1 LPKKSRRGGQH
12 AQDSLERVAGIRSET
27 DIADLLRET
36 FSEKYPIMAIGAIRY
51 GGRMNSWRCAWL
63 AGVLMSAFAWAQD
76 PAPGYPAR
84 PIRVIVPFPAGGAA
98 DALPRIVGERLAARW
113 GQPVLVENRAGAS
126 GSIGAEAV
134 ARAEPDGY
142 TLLATPPAP
151 LVINPSLYAK
161 LPYDPTQ
168 FVPVTVVAAIPSV
181 LLVNAAKVP
190 ANTIQEFVTLVRA
203 NPDKFNYASQGTTT
217 VSFLTTEMFKTAAG
231 SLKITH
237 VPYKGTAPGLAALL
251 AGEVEMMFDNLGVTV
266 QHVLSGKLRALAV
279 GSERR
284 VPSLPEVPA
293 MTELYP
299 GFVSI
304 AWFSISAPP
313 KTPTAIADKLF
324 AAIVEILKQPEVAGR
339 LDALS
344 AEPIGS
350 TPAGMAAIMRE
361 DTERWRNVIRASGV
375 KPE

>member
-1 LPKKSRRGGQH
+1 
-12 AQDSLERVAGIRSET
+12 
-27 DIADLLRET
+27 
-36 FSEKYPIMAIGAIRY
+36 
-51 GGRMNSWRCAWL
+51 MNSWRCAWL
-63 AGVLMSAFAWAQD
+63 AGLLVAPCAWAQD

-113 GQPVLVENRAGAS
+113 GQPVVVENRVGAS
-126 GSIGAEAV
+126 GGIGAEAV
-134 ARAEPDGY
+134 ARADPDGY

-161 LPYDPTQ
+161 LPYDPTK
-168 FVPVTVVAAIPSV
+168 FVPVTVIAAIPSV
-181 LLVNAAKVP
+181 LLVNASKVP
-190 ANTIQEFVTLVRA
+190 ANTLQEFIALVRA

-231 SLKITH
+231 SLGITH

-266 QHVLSGKLRALAV
+266 QHVRSGKLRALAV

-293 MTELYP
+293 MAEFYP

-304 AWFSISAPP
+304 AWFSVSAPP
-313 KTPTAIADKLF
+313 KTPAAIAEKLS
-324 AAIVEILKQPEVAGR
+324 AAIAEILKQLDVARR
-339 LDALS
+339 LEALS

-350 TPAGMAAIMRE
+350 TPAGMAAIMKE
-361 DTERWRNVIRASGV
+361 DAERWRKVIRAAGV

>member
-1 LPKKSRRGGQH
+1 
-12 AQDSLERVAGIRSET
+12 
-27 DIADLLRET
+27 
-36 FSEKYPIMAIGAIRY
+36 
-51 GGRMNSWRCAWL
+51 MNSWRCAWL
-63 AGVLMSAFAWAQD
+63 VSLFVVASAWALD
-76 PAPGYPAR
+76 PAPGYPSR

-98 DALPRIVGERLAARW
+98 DALPRMVGERLTARW
-113 GQPVLVENRAGAS
+113 GQPVVVENRVGAS
-126 GSIGAEAV
+126 GSIGTEAV

-161 LPYDPTQ
+161 LPYDPAR
-168 FVPVTVVAAIPSV
+168 FVPVTVMAAIPSV

-190 ANTIQEFVTLVRA
+190 ADTLQEFVALVHA

-231 SLKITH
+231 NLRITH
-237 VPYKGTAPGLAALL
+237 IPYKGTAPGLAALL
-251 AGEVEMMFDNLGVTV
+251 AGEVEMMFDNLGVTL
-266 QHVLSGKLRALAV
+266 QHVRAGKLRALAV

-293 MTELYP
+293 MAEFYP

-304 AWFSISAPP
+304 AWFSVSAPP
-313 KTPTAIADKLF
+313 RTPVAIAVKLF
-324 AAIVEILKQPEVAGR
+324 AAIAEILKEPDVAKR

-350 TPAGMAAIMRE
+350 TPAGMTAIMKE
-361 DTERWRNVIRASGV
+361 DTERWRNIIRAAGV

>member
-1 LPKKSRRGGQH
+1 
-12 AQDSLERVAGIRSET
+12 
-27 DIADLLRET
+27 
-36 FSEKYPIMAIGAIRY
+36 MAIGPIWRRRDA
-51 GGRMNSWRCAWL
+51 MNSLRYAWL
-63 AGVLMSAFAWAQD
+63 AGLLLAASAWALD

-113 GQPVLVENRAGAS
+113 GQPVVVENRAGAS

-151 LVINPSLYAK
+151 LVINPSLYLK

-168 FVPVTVVAAIPSV
+168 FVPVTVIAAIPSV
-181 LLVNAAKVP
+181 LLVNATKIQ
-190 ANTIQEFVTLVRA
+190 ANTLQEFVAFVRA
-203 NPDKFNYASQGTTT
+203 NPDRLNYASQGTTT

-266 QHVLSGKLRALAV
+266 QYVRAGKLRALAV

-284 VPSLPEVPA
+284 VPLLPEVPA
-293 MTELYP
+293 MAEFYP

-304 AWFSISAPP
+304 AWFSVSAPP
-313 KTPTAIADKLF
+313 KTPAAIAEKLSS
-324 AAIVEILKQPEVAGR
+324 AISDRLKQPEVAKR
-339 LDALS
+339 LDGLS
-344 AEPIGS
+344 AEAIGS
-350 TPAGMAAIMRE
+350 NPAAMTALMKE
-361 DTERWRNVIRASGV
+361 DTERWRGVIRSAGV

>member
-1 LPKKSRRGGQH
+1 
-12 AQDSLERVAGIRSET
+12 
-27 DIADLLRET
+27 
-36 FSEKYPIMAIGAIRY
+36 
-51 GGRMNSWRCAWL
+51 MNSLQYAWL
-63 AGVLMSAFAWAQD
+63 AGLLLAASAWAQD
-76 PAPGYPAR
+76 PAPGYPGR

-98 DALPRIVGERLAARW
+98 DALPRIVGEKLAARW
-113 GQPVLVENRAGAS
+113 GQPVVVENRAGAS

-151 LVINPSLYAK
+151 LVINPGLYAK

-168 FVPVTVVAAIPSV
+168 FVPVTVIAAIPSV
-181 LLVNAAKVP
+181 LLVNASKVP
-190 ANTIQEFVTLVRA
+190 ANTLQEFVALVRA
-203 NPDKFNYASQGTTT
+203 HPDKFNYASQGTTT

-266 QHVLSGKLRALAV
+266 QHVRAGKLKALAV

-293 MTELYP
+293 MAELYP

-304 AWFSISAPP
+304 AWFSVSAPP
-313 KTPTAIADKLF
+313 KTPAAIADKLS
-324 AAIVEILKQPEVAGR
+324 AAIVEMLKQPEVAKR

-344 AEPIGS
+344 ADPIGS
-350 TPAGMAAIMRE
+350 TPVGMAAIMRE
-361 DTERWRNVIRASGV
+361 DTERWRNVIRAAGV